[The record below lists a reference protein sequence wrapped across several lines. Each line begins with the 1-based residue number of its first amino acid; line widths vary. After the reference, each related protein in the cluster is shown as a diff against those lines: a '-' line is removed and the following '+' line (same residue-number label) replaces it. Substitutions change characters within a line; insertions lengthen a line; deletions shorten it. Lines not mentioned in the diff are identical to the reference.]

1 VEDAV
6 ENLHGTAIALGASAV
21 LIRGASGSGKS
32 DLALRCLALAPTALI
47 ASPATL
53 VADDRVQ
60 VTRHGDRLKVE
71 APAAIRGK
79 LEVRGLGILS
89 VPYAPSADLVLVADL
104 VAAGEVERLPEGT
117 ADTGILGLRRKL
129 VRIEPFAAAAPIKL
143 LLALARANAGP
154 KTVV

>member
-6 ENLHGTAIALGASAV
+6 ENVHGTAIALGASAV

-47 ASPATL
+47 ASPAML
-53 VADDRVQ
+53 VADDRVV
-60 VTRHGDRLKVE
+60 VTRSGDRLRVE
-71 APAAIRGK
+71 APATIRGK
-79 LEVRGLGILS
+79 LEVRGVGILS
-89 VPYAPSADLVLVADL
+89 VPYAPSAELALLADL
-104 VAAGEVERLPEGT
+104 VAAGDVERLPEET
-117 ADTGILGLRRKL
+117 ADTEILGLRRRL